1 MFIFV
6 PPSEGKAVPTDAE
19 PVISGSLV
27 LPQLAPT
34 RDKLVRALVRL
45 SSGSAATALRTL
57 GLSEGQREE
66 LARNQVLDTAA
77 AAPAAD
83 VYRGVLYEA
92 LDLPGLRTDDPEA
105 YRRAQDSVLVFSGL
119 WGVVRPE
126 DRIPYYRCSAGVIL
140 PRVGSVTAVW
150 REALRGPLGELVGDH
165 LVVDLRSSAYIPMWR
180 PGARAAGSQTGPQT
194 VGASTPGASTPGA
207 STVTVRV
214 LHERVVGGVLKRSVV
229 SHFNKATKGRLVR
242 ALLRSGTE
250 PKTPQEFADTVRDL
264 GYRVEGG
271 AAGAYDIVVAEI

>member
-34 RDKLVRALVRL
+34 RDALVTALMRL
-45 SSGSAATALRTL
+45 SRGPAAAALAAL

-66 LARNQVLDTAA
+66 LAYNQMIDKAP

-92 LDLPGLRTDDPEA
+92 LDLPGLRTQDPEA
-105 YRRAQDSVLVFSGL
+105 YRRAEDSVLVFSGL
-119 WGVVRPE
+119 WGVLRPS
-126 DRIPYYRCSAGVIL
+126 DRIPYYRCSAGVKL

-150 REALRGPLGELVGDH
+150 RKALIGPLTELVDEH
-165 LVVDLRSSAYIPMWR
+165 LVVDLRSTAYTGMWR
-180 PGARAAGSQTGPQT
+180 PAAR
-194 VGASTPGASTPGA
+194 
-207 STVTVRV
+207 TVTVRV
-214 LHERVVGGVLKRSVV
+214 MHERMVGGVLKRSVV
-229 SHFNKATKGRLVR
+229 SHFNTATKGRLVR
-242 ALLRSGTE
+242 ALLRAGAE
-250 PKTPQEFADTVRDL
+250 PKTPEEFADALRDL
-264 GYRVEGG
+264 GFRVEPG
-271 AAGAYDIVVAEI
+271 AAPGAFDVVVAEI

>member
-180 PGARAAGSQTGPQT
+180 PGARAAGSQTRTQT
-194 VGASTPGASTPGA
+194 VGASTSGASTPGA

-214 LHERVVGGVLKRSVV
+214 LHERMVGGVLKRSVV